1 MFFFFPRLDSGKE
14 EGERRAALMGWMDGW
29 MDGMGWDGMADEG
42 VSKTRD
48 GGWGWVQRR
57 GGYDVCWEGM
67 DMDMDMDI
75 DVDDIGVDGCAGELV
90 SGGWWVVGGDLF
102 CRDQE
107 EEVMAMAKVFCKTP
121 SKSGGKVGKWERCPL
136 KDCISP
142 EPAVKSKTPGRPSDR
157 FITDRSAMDFN
168 IASFRLGMKENSFTD
183 AVHSPSKEEYKKQLA
198 ENLLNVENGQKQTR
212 ILAFKSK
219 PPPPP
224 EGFDNGRKLLYSQNL
239 AGGQT
244 KPRKM
249 FRHIPQAAERTLDA
263 PDLLDDYYLNLLDW
277 SVNNILAVALGST
290 VYLWDATTSSIEE
303 LLTVDEEGPVTSI
316 SWAPDGKYIAVGLN
330 NATVQLWDSQ
340 SLRLLRTLRGH
351 TARVG
356 SLAWNGPTLT
366 TGGRDTLILNHDG
379 TDSLTHPYVITPDFM
394 RSGFLW

>member
-1 MFFFFPRLDSGKE
+1 M
-14 EGERRAALMGWMDGW
+14 
-29 MDGMGWDGMADEG
+29 
-42 VSKTRD
+42 
-48 GGWGWVQRR
+48 Q
-57 GGYDVCWEGM
+57 
-67 DMDMDMDI
+67 
-75 DVDDIGVDGCAGELV
+75 
-90 SGGWWVVGGDLF
+90 
-102 CRDQE
+102 
-107 EEVMAMAKVFCKTP
+107 
-121 SKSGGKVGKWERCPL
+121 
-136 KDCISP
+136 
-142 EPAVKSKTPGRPSDR
+142 
-157 FITDRSAMDFN
+157 
-168 IASFRLGMKENSFTD
+168 
-183 AVHSPSKEEYKKQLA
+183 EEYKKQLA

-340 SLRLLRTLRGH
+340 SLRLVWQFDYLR
-351 TARVG
+351 
-356 SLAWNGPTLT
+356 SLALFSNT
-366 TGGRDTLILNHDG
+366 
-379 TDSLTHPYVITPDFM
+379 
-394 RSGFLW
+394 FLHVLVV